1 MFGDSLKGAG
11 IVLPFSEWAV
21 VLAIVFVASPFYLR
35 QAVTAF
41 VLGILGLICCPLVG
55 PIAWYLGKKESE
67 AIAQGR
73 SSAAGE
79 GIAKTGFILGILG
92 TIYLAGGLFWI
103 FFWGGMAVLSAI
115 FNR

>member
-1 MFGDSLKGAG
+1 MTVDPPQPPQS
-11 IVLPFSEWAV
+11 
-21 VLAIVFVASPFYLR
+21 ASS

-55 PIAWYLGKKESE
+55 PVAWYLGKQESE

-73 SSAAGE
+73 SPVAGA

-92 TIYLAGGLFWI
+92 SIYLAGTLLWI
-103 FFWGGMAVLSAI
+103 FFLGGWVFLSAM

>member
-1 MFGDSLKGAG
+1 VTIPGAQ
-11 IVLPFSEWAV
+11 PQQS
-21 VLAIVFVASPFYLR
+21 ASR

-41 VLGILGLICCPLVG
+41 VLGILGLTCCPLVG
-55 PIAWYLGKKESE
+55 PIAWYLGKQESD

-92 TIYLAGGLFWI
+92 SIYLAGFLLWV
-103 FFWGGMAVLSAI
+103 FFLGGVAFLSAVL
-115 FNR
+115 NR